1 LFGKHPKLKHLRVF
15 ECDAYPLNLNAEK
28 NKFKSRAIENCIM
41 IGYGES
47 EGIYWIF
54 KKQNNQIFRS
64 RDVKF
69 NEESIL
75 ENQENVRISIDLN
88 NKKEIEKK
96 VELQELEIEAD
107 NNQQEPTNDTK
118 NLDNN

>member
-1 LFGKHPKLKHLRVF
+1 
-15 ECDAYPLNLNAEK
+15 
-28 NKFKSRAIENCIM
+28 M

-54 KKQNNQIFRS
+54 NKQNNQLFRS

-88 NKKEIEKK
+88 NKNEIEK
-96 VELQELEIEAD
+96 
-107 NNQQEPTNDTK
+107 
-118 NLDNN
+118 